1 MIIKL
6 KNKDTLIVD
15 DFRFRCAIGK
25 NKVKKNKIE
34 GDLSTPSGIFKL
46 QTLYFRKD
54 RVRKPLTKIKIKQI
68 KNNLGWCNDSRSIFY
83 NKEIFIKKN
92 IKHEKLYRKD
102 NKYDYFIVIDYNTKK
117 PRPYCGSA
125 IFIHLTEDYK
135 PTAGCISLKKKDFE
149 IMIKIIKKTTLIQIN

>member
-54 RVRKPLTKIKIKQI
+54 RVKKPLTKIKIKQI

-83 NKEIFIKKN
+83 NKEI
-92 IKHEKLYRKD
+92 L
-102 NKYDYFIVIDYNTKK
+102 
-117 PRPYCGSA
+117 
-125 IFIHLTEDYK
+125 
-135 PTAGCISLKKKDFE
+135 
-149 IMIKIIKKTTLIQIN
+149 